1 MLGSVYGLYAGLKRN
16 FFIPVNTKH
25 TLYSTNVIQ
34 YDTFYHV
41 IVYHVIHHLV
51 TAIRT
56 EV

>member
-25 TLYSTNVIQ
+25 TLYSTNVIK